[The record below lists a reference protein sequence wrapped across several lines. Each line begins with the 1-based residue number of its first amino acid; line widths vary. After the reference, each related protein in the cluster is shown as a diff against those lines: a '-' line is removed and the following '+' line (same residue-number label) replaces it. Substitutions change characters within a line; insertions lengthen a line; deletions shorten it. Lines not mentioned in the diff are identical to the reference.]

1 MKKNMQTFINI
12 CFFIS
17 IIVLIYQTDGK
28 QDKIDL
34 TKFDQIELKLR
45 DIEKINNLQGET
57 FESWQSL
64 LNKKSSEIFNNQENL
79 KLTEKNVLILF
90 DDRNR
95 HRQAINENIEVTKLN
110 SKRIQ
115 ALAEYIEK
123 WLWIYNIF
131 YIILG
136 AFVGFLLL

>member
-123 WLWIYNIF
+123 
-131 YIILG
+131 
-136 AFVGFLLL
+136 

>member
-136 AFVGFLLL
+136 AFIGFLLL

>member
-1 MKKNMQTFINI
+1 MQTVINI

-17 IIVLIYQTDGK
+17 IIVLIYQTDRK

-34 TKFDQIELKLR
+34 TKFDQIELKLQ
-45 DIEKINNLQGET
+45 DIEKINNFQAET

-64 LNKKSSEIFNNQENL
+64 LNKKSSEIFDNQENL

-110 SKRIQ
+110 TKRIQ
-115 ALAEYIEK
+115 ALTEYIEK
-123 WLWIYNIF
+123 
-131 YIILG
+131 
-136 AFVGFLLL
+136 

>member
-1 MKKNMQTFINI
+1 MKKNMQTVINI

-17 IIVLIYQTDGK
+17 IIVLIYQTDRK

-34 TKFDQIELKLR
+34 TKFDQIELKLQ
-45 DIEKINNLQGET
+45 DIEKINNFQAET

-64 LNKKSSEIFNNQENL
+64 LNKKSSEIFDNQENL

-110 SKRIQ
+110 TKRIQ
-115 ALAEYIEK
+115 ALTEYIEK
-123 WLWIYNIF
+123 WL
-131 YIILG
+131 
-136 AFVGFLLL
+136 

>member
-64 LNKKSSEIFNNQENL
+64 LNKKSSEIFDNQENL

-123 WLWIYNIF
+123 
-131 YIILG
+131 
-136 AFVGFLLL
+136 

>member
-28 QDKIDL
+28 QDEIDL

-45 DIEKINNLQGET
+45 DIEKVNNLQEET
-57 FESWQSL
+57 LKGWQVL
-64 LNKKSSEIFNNQENL
+64 LNETSFEIFNNQENL

-123 WLWIYNIF
+123 
-131 YIILG
+131 
-136 AFVGFLLL
+136 

>member
-17 IIVLIYQTDGK
+17 IIVLIYQTDRK

-64 LNKKSSEIFNNQENL
+64 LNKKSSELGSI
-79 KLTEKNVLILF
+79 VSLIPGIGTVSNGWPLF
-90 DDRNR
+90 ANPG
-95 HRQAINENIEVTKLN
+95 L
-110 SKRIQ
+110 S
-115 ALAEYIEK
+115 
-123 WLWIYNIF
+123 
-131 YIILG
+131 
-136 AFVGFLLL
+136 